1 MGKEI
6 RQSCKQD
13 GTPWR
18 LLFIGNSA
26 TYVHELPQML
36 SYLAGEVG
44 YKIEVERLTPGGYTL
59 AQHADAS
66 TEHGQRVLEK
76 IREGFD
82 VVFLQDNGNC
92 VSDDDFRNASRN
104 ACDTLVREIR
114 KSGAEPWFYVRP
126 PYGYEA
132 FGRSPYE
139 QCRAFDELF
148 SPIAEQLEMNCAYVN
163 RAFARAI
170 ESLPYDLW
178 GKDHGHTSEHGAY
191 LAVCVFFAS
200 LFGKTATQL
209 PAYEVFVQDA
219 ARLQAVADSIALD
232 GVIPWESRE
241 SGC

>member
-1 MGKEI
+1 MKKVTLA
-6 RQSCKQD
+6 SCKQD

-18 LLFIGNSA
+18 LLFVGNSA

-36 SYLAGEVG
+36 RDLAAEVG
-44 YKIEVERLTPGGYTL
+44 FRIEVERLTPGGYTL

-92 VSDDDFRNASRN
+92 VSDDEHRNNCCR
-104 ACDTLVREIR
+104 ACDILIREIR
-114 KSGAEPWFYVRP
+114 ACGAEPWFYVRP

-132 FGRSPYE
+132 FGRDSIA
-139 QCRAFDELF
+139 QSRAFDELF
-148 SPIAEQLEMNCAYVN
+148 SSIAERLDVSCAYVN
-163 RAFARAI
+163 RAFAKAI
-170 ESLPYDLW
+170 GALPFDLW

-200 LFGKTATQL
+200 LFGKSATTL
-209 PAYEVFVQDA
+209 SPYEITEQDA
-219 ARLQAVADSIALD
+219 RLLQRVADLIVL
-232 GVIPWESRE
+232 GGNLPWSD
-241 SGC
+241 